1 MQFLINPKT
10 TVSFV
15 EGQLRNEKLK
25 IKNYF
30 RQSTKASIKPG
41 ISCNSILKYLIE
53 GIFFCL
59 LVYFH

>member
-1 MQFLINPKT
+1 MQFLISPKT

-30 RQSTKASIKPG
+30 SQPKPVLNQEWVVTV
-41 ISCNSILKYLIE
+41 S
-53 GIFFCL
+53 
-59 LVYFH
+59 